1 MPSWVLPAV
10 AAELWNVSIE
20 HVLAEV
26 AAGRVRSRTEREFTF
41 VDIDPNSNAA
51 AADDADAPSETR
63 RLAYRRSLAWAMT
76 APTTP
81 IVTAEERDALL
92 ADPMIT
98 HGEIGE
104 DGPIGD
110 APPPTELTAE
120 DVPDWTAVRA
130 RVSRTRRAPGSMRD
144 AA

>member
-10 AAELWNVSIE
+10 AAELWGVSIE

-41 VDIDPNSNAA
+41 VDIDPNSGAGA
-51 AADDADAPSETR
+51 VDEPSESR
-63 RLAYRRSLAWAMT
+63 RLAYRRSLAWAMA
-76 APTTP
+76 APSTP

-92 ADPMIT
+92 ADPSIT
-98 HGEIGE
+98 HGEVGE

-110 APPPTELTAE
+110 APPPAQLTA
-120 DVPDWTAVRA
+120 DDIPDWAQVRA
-130 RVSRTRRAPGSMRD
+130 RVSRTRRPPAVRD